1 MTQDVV
7 ASFADALAFQLDLPR
22 FEALNA
28 QVLGISV
35 DWNGANK
42 AWAQEMGV
50 TYPLL
55 SDLQRLTTRAYEVLY
70 DDPKL
75 ADDPRTVPVYLRAK
89 GAWFVIDK
97 AGGIRAAK
105 SLPAGRQIATDEILQ
120 VLEGLK

>member
-1 MTQDVV
+1 VFNL
-7 ASFADALAFQLDLPR
+7 S
-22 FEALNA
+22 

-55 SDLQRLTTRAYEVLY
+55 SDLQRLTTSAHGVLY

-75 ADDPRTVPVYLRAK
+75 AENPKAIPVYLRAK
-89 GAWFVIDK
+89 GAWFVLDK
-97 AGGIRAAK
+97 TGIIRAFKIVPVNELINTA
-105 SLPAGRQIATDEILQ
+105 EILQ
-120 VLEGLK
+120 VLQDLPAQ